1 MRRAK
6 VHPPLLRIMEI
17 GDIVTYQGRQY
28 VLLGLDPMSV
38 DRRRAELQDLLTGER
53 LWAPISEVFELP
65 PPAA

>member
-1 MRRAK
+1 
-6 VHPPLLRIMEI
+6 MEI